1 MFRLILNNDTKSLTP
16 LTRELAKENQNLQ
29 SLRCGWQVLG
39 SKRDIS
45 VISPDSMDSLLWN
58 LREYS
63 SGLRTLLTL
72 PIHQLTNSPN
82 TQRLLAYSILE
93 DTSGTECIIRRSSPL
108 NKYVTIMKPSGPY
121 FVASRLTDDG
131 ESVALLSNISEAI
144 RDLLKQDLRQTISQH
159 SEDSK
164 KARAFNSLCMSHIAD
179 KCKQGDACIYL
190 HMPSDKMKESFNQRF
205 RMFLAQMIVINN
217 MGVTLESGERRSIQR
232 YIFYLFF

>member
-1 MFRLILNNDTKSLTP
+1 MFRLILNNDTKSLAP
-16 LTRELAKENQNLQ
+16 LTRELARENQTLQ
-29 SLRCGWQVLG
+29 SLRCVWQVLG

-45 VISPDSMDSLLWN
+45 SISPDMMDNLLWN

-63 SGLRTLLTL
+63 SRLRNLLTA
-72 PIHQLTNSPN
+72 PIHQLASSIN
-82 TQRLLAYSILE
+82 TQRLLGYSLLE

-108 NKYVTIMKPSGPY
+108 NKYITVMKPSGPY
-121 FVASRLTDDG
+121 FMASRLTDTG
-131 ESVALLSNISEAI
+131 ESVALLSNISEAV
-144 RDLLKQDLRQTISQH
+144 RELLKQDLRQTISQH

-190 HMPSDKMKESFNQRF
+190 HVPSDKMKESFNQRF

-217 MGVTLESGERRSIQR
+217 MGVTLESDERRSNQR
-232 YIFYLFF
+232 